1 MYSSDKLLKY
11 DLPEQVC
18 QNMFLYIVVC
28 KGHLNHY
35 SDFHDYE
42 EM

>member
-1 MYSSDKLLKY
+1 MYSNDKLLKY

-18 QNMFLYIVVC
+18 QNMFLYIIVVY

-35 SDFHDYE
+35 SDFHV
-42 EM
+42 

>member
-1 MYSSDKLLKY
+1 MYSNDKLLKY
-11 DLPEQVC
+11 DLPEQVY

-28 KGHLNHY
+28 KGNLNHY
-35 SDFHDYE
+35 SGFHVHE